1 MIGLPVGRVYVYP
14 GPCDLRKGFNGLS
27 GLVETVLAQ
36 DVRCG
41 AVFVFVNRR
50 RTTAKLL
57 CWDGTGLVIVHKRLS
72 GKRFAKVWDVERRH
86 DGRLVLRA
94 SELAT
99 LLEGG
104 RLLPPRPR

>member
-1 MIGLPVGRVYVYP
+1 
-14 GPCDLRKGFNGLS
+14 
-27 GLVETVLAQ
+27 LVETVLAQ

-50 RTTAKLL
+50 RTTAKLIR
-57 CWDGTGLVIVHKRLS
+57 WDGTGLVILHKRLAE
-72 GKRFAKVWDVERRH
+72 KRFAKVWDLERRH
-86 DGRLVLRA
+86 DGRLVLRS

-104 RLLPPRPR
+104 QLLRAEAR

>member
-1 MIGLPVGRVYVYP
+1 MIGLSWGQVYVYP

-27 GLVETVLAQ
+27 GLVESVLAQ

-50 RTTAKLL
+50 RNTAKLL
-57 CWDGTGLVIVHKRLS
+57 IWDGSGLVIVHKRLADR
-72 GKRFAKVWDVERRH
+72 RFAKVWDLERRH
-86 DGRLVLRA
+86 DGRVVLRS
-94 SELAT
+94 SELAR

-104 RLLPPRPR
+104 PLDRH